1 MQKASSIAKMLKFY
15 FGRKVFCSD
24 GEEGFLV
31 NTVFDREP
39 YRLSFIGVQIGRF
52 FGKVVYVPFH
62 AIADASGE
70 RVTLTI
76 TRAELAQT
84 SREVPGGALLDNRAI
99 VRLEGTEK
107 QGTERQSGKQGT
119 LLLVAAQPHSGELAY
134 IVAHHLRPNMDT
146 FIRRDYV
153 TQVDPGNFTVSIPER
168 DLEALPPYRSDEE
181 LQREVEEILYDV
193 GPLHV
198 DYRGMTIRV
207 LDSVLY
213 LEGNISSS
221 LRSDI
226 VRSQASGVPGLLDIE
241 DHLIGDDTLA
251 GAVAEALARDSRTQ
265 DLPIGVYPKLGAV
278 RISGAVHNSQQ
289 KEAAGEIAAK
299 VPGVRSVANDLI
311 VDPKATM
318 LNVMASA
325 EGGEATDIVP
335 GKYIRHTK

>member
-1 MQKASSIAKMLKFY
+1 MQKASSIAEMLKFY

-39 YRLSFIGVQIGRF
+39 LRLGFIGVQIGRF
-52 FGKVVYVPFH
+52 FGKTVYVPFD
-62 AIADASGE
+62 AIAGASGE
-70 RVTLTI
+70 RVTLTMS
-76 TRAELAQT
+76 RAELAQSST
-84 SREVPGGALLDNRAI
+84 AVPGGALVDSRAV
-99 VRLEGTEK
+99 VRLKDT
-107 QGTERQSGKQGT
+107 GKRGT
-119 LLLVAAQPHSGELAY
+119 LLLVATQPHSGELAY

-146 FIRRDYV
+146 LIRRDFV
-153 TQVDPGNFTVSIPER
+153 TQIDPARFTVSISEQE
-168 DLEALPPYRSDEE
+168 LEALPPYRSDEE
-181 LQREVEEILYDV
+181 LQREVEEVLYEV

-207 LDSVLY
+207 LDGVLY

-251 GAVAEALARDSRTQ
+251 SAVADALARDARTRG
-265 DLPIGVYPKLGAV
+265 LPIGVYPKLGTV
-278 RISGAVHNSQQ
+278 RISGAVHNGQQ
-289 KEAAGEIAAK
+289 KETAGEIASK
-299 VPGVRSVANDLI
+299 VHGVRSVVNDLV
-311 VDPKATM
+311 VDSKATM

-325 EGGEATDIVP
+325 EGGEAIDIIP

>member
-1 MQKASSIAKMLKFY
+1 MQKASSIAAMLKFL

-39 YRLSFIGVQIGRF
+39 LRLSFIGVRTGRF
-52 FGKVVYVPFH
+52 FGKTVYVPFD
-62 AIADASGE
+62 AIAAASGE

-76 TRAELAQT
+76 SRAELAQAST
-84 SREVPGGALLDNRAI
+84 AVPGGALVDGRAI
-99 VRLEGTEK
+99 VRLKDT
-107 QGTERQSGKQGT
+107 GKQGT
-119 LLLVAAQPHSGELAY
+119 LLLVATQPRSGELAY

-153 TQVDPGNFTVSIPER
+153 TQIDPGRFTVSISEQE
-168 DLEALPPYRSDEE
+168 LEALPPYRSDEE
-181 LQREVEEILYDV
+181 LQREVEEVLYEV

-198 DYRGMTIRV
+198 DYRGMTIQV
-207 LDSVLY
+207 LDGVLY

-241 DHLIGDDTLA
+241 DHLVGDDTLA
-251 GAVAEALARDSRTQ
+251 SAVANALARDSRTGG
-265 DLPIGVYPKLGAV
+265 LPIGVYPKLGTV

-299 VPGVRSVANDLI
+299 VPGVRSVVNDL
-311 VDPKATM
+311 VVNSKATM

-325 EGGEATDIVP
+325 EGGEAADIIP

>member
-15 FGRKVFCSD
+15 FGRKVFCAD
-24 GEEGFLV
+24 GEEGLLI

-39 YRLSFIGVQIGRF
+39 YHLSFIGVRIGRF
-52 FGKVVYVPFH
+52 FGKTVYVPFH
-62 AIADASGE
+62 AVADASGDG
-70 RVTLTI
+70 VTLTI

-84 SREVPGGALLDNRAI
+84 STEVPGGALLDNRAV
-99 VRLEGTEK
+99 VRLEET
-107 QGTERQSGKQGT
+107 GKQGT
-119 LLLVAAQPHSGELAY
+119 LLLVATQPHSGELAY

-153 TQVDPGNFTVSIPER
+153 TQVDPGRFTVSIPER
-168 DLEALPPYRSDEE
+168 ELEALPPYRSDEE
-181 LQREVEEILYDV
+181 LQREVEEVLYEI

-198 DYRGMTIRV
+198 DYRGMTMRV
-207 LDSVLY
+207 FDSVLY

-241 DHLIGDDTLA
+241 DHLVGDDILA
-251 GAVAEALARDSRTQ
+251 GAVAEAFARDTRTKG
-265 DLPIGVYPKLGAV
+265 LPIGVYPKLGAV

-289 KEAAGEIAAK
+289 KEVAGEIAAK
-299 VPGVRSVANDLI
+299 VPGVQSVMNDLV

-325 EGGEATDIVP
+325 EGGEATDVIP